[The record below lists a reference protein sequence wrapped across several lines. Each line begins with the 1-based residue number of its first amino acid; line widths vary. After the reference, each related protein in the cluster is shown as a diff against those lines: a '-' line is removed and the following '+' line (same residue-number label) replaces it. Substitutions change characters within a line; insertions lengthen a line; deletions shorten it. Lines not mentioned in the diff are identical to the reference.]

1 MADSVRMLGYR
12 RPISHETIYVCSSRD
27 DGDGSLSGFRPIVSS
42 IIRSIIVCN
51 TGSDQTDFTIRLIPD
66 STEDSSSG
74 GISPSDSYNLFDSVV
89 LPAKST
95 KVISPGIIMSQ
106 GKSAS
111 LADYLT
117 VQSGNGL
124 SNFYVFGVET
134 T

>member
-1 MADSVRMLGYR
+1 MADSVRLLGYR
-12 RPISHETIYVCSSRD
+12 RPSSHETIYTCSSRTD
-27 DGDGSLSGFRPIVSS
+27 ADSALSGFRPIVSS
-42 IIRSIIVCN
+42 IIRSIVVCN
-51 TGSDQTDFTIRLIPD
+51 TGSTNTTFTIRLIPD
-66 STEDSSSG
+66 STEDPTSG
-74 GISPSDSYNLFDSVV
+74 GLSPSDNFNLFDSVI
-89 LPAKST
+89 LGGKTT

-106 GKSAS
+106 GKSAI